1 VSTPPERVSAEERLE
16 RDRALIESLLAQQRA
31 FPRSRTMRLLL
42 DRRGRLGL
50 TLAAAA
56 LLAFKPQAGARLL
69 RWIPAAQSVLRHL
82 R

>member
-1 VSTPPERVSAEERLE
+1 
-16 RDRALIESLLAQQRA
+16 
-31 FPRSRTMRLLL
+31 MRLLL
-42 DRRGRLGL
+42 DPRGRLGL